1 MNIELWKKRKK
12 ELHWTH
18 DDLARESGVGRR
30 TIAGIFS
37 GDPRYESPT
46 FNTIKSIENALGVP
60 PSLEWSSEEK
70 AEGVGNHPTYLNE
83 GETEWIELRS
93 EILRVFGQDYL
104 DALTSSL
111 QKLTEISD
119 KK

>member
-1 MNIELWKKRKK
+1 MINIERWKKRKK
-12 ELHWTH
+12 ELGWSY

-46 FNTIKSIENALGVP
+46 LNTMQAIERALGL
-60 PSLEWSSEEK
+60 SEWTAEEK
-70 AEGVGNHPTYLNE
+70 ELGVGRHPTYLSE
-83 GETEWIELRS
+83 EETEWIELRS

-104 DALTSSL
+104 NALSDSL
-111 QKLTEISD
+111 QKLTEINS

>member
-1 MNIELWKKRKK
+1 MINIERWKKRKK
-12 ELHWTH
+12 ELGWSY

-46 FNTIKSIENALGVP
+46 LNTMQAIERALG
-60 PSLEWSSEEK
+60 LTEWTAEEK
-70 AEGVGNHPTYLNE
+70 ELGVGKHPTYLSE
-83 GETEWIELRS
+83 EETEWIELRS

-104 DALTSSL
+104 NALSDSL
-111 QKLTEISD
+111 QKLTEINS